1 MVKLIIQIPCFN
13 EESDLPGTLAHL
25 PRDIPGVDRVE
36 WLIIDD
42 GSTDAT
48 VEVARAHGV
57 DHVVRH
63 TTNKGLA
70 AAFQTGLNA
79 CLQLGADIIVNTDA
93 DNQYPGTFIPEL
105 IAPILAHKADMVIAD
120 RQVHLIPHFS
130 RVKIALQRLGSRVV
144 RYVSGTGVPDAPSGF
159 RALSRETALRINVM
173 TGYTY
178 TLETII
184 QAGKRNLTVTHIPI
198 HVNPKTR
205 DSRLIRSLPDYV
217 ARSMITIFKLLVMY
231 EPLRTFTWVSLPF
244 LIAGVGLWLRYAVI
258 WLQGEAERGS
268 HVQSILVG
276 SVALLVALFIFMMGL
291 IGELIAINRRLHEE
305 TLYYVK
311 RLALS
316 QPPAADE
323 TRPAQDDTP

>member
-13 EESDLPGTLAHL
+13 EAHDLPKTLAHL
-25 PRDIPGVDRVE
+25 PREVPGVDRVE
-36 WLIIDD
+36 WLVIDD

-93 DNQYPGTFIPEL
+93 DNQYPGAFIPKL
-105 IAPILAHKADMVIAD
+105 IAPLLAHKADMVIAD

-144 RYVSGTGVPDAPSGF
+144 RYVSGTSVPDAPSGF

-198 HVNPKTR
+198 HVNPITR

-244 LIAGVGLWLRYAVI
+244 LLVGAGLWLRYAII
-258 WLQGEAERGS
+258 WLQGEAERGA

-311 RLALS
+311 RIALS
-316 QPPAADE
+316 QPPDDDRAHS
-323 TRPAQDDTP
+323 TQDDSP

>member
-93 DNQYPGTFIPEL
+93 DNQYPGAFIPEL

-244 LIAGVGLWLRYAVI
+244 LLVGVGLWLRYAVI

-291 IGELIAINRRLHEE
+291 IGELIAINRRMHEE

-316 QPPAADE
+316 QPQGDDQTQPV
-323 TRPAQDDTP
+323 QDDTP

>member
-93 DNQYPGTFIPEL
+93 DNQYPGAFIPEL

-159 RALSRETALRINVM
+159 RAVSRETALRINVM

-244 LIAGVGLWLRYAVI
+244 LLVGVGLWLRYAVI

-291 IGELIAINRRLHEE
+291 IGELIAINRRMNEE

-316 QPPAADE
+316 QPQGDDQTQPV
-323 TRPAQDDTP
+323 QDDTP

>member
-48 VEVARAHGV
+48 VNVARANGV

-93 DNQYPGTFIPEL
+93 DNQYPGAFIPDL

-184 QAGKRNLTVTHIPI
+184 QAGKRNLTVTHVPI

-244 LIAGVGLWLRYAVI
+244 LLVGVGLWLRYAVI

-316 QPPAADE
+316 QPPDADQ
-323 TRPAQDDTP
+323 TRPTQDDTP

>member
-13 EESDLPGTLAHL
+13 EERDLPGTLAHL

-48 VEVARAHGV
+48 VDVAHAHGV

-93 DNQYPGTFIPEL
+93 DNQYPGAFIPEL

-244 LIAGVGLWLRYAVI
+244 LLVGVGLWLRYAVI

-291 IGELIAINRRLHEE
+291 IGELIAINRRMHEE

-316 QPPAADE
+316 QPPDADQ
-323 TRPAQDDTP
+323 TRPTQDDTP